1 MIEDLTR
8 LDGNAAAGTLGRFFA
23 FDVTSMMIT
32 CAACGAES
40 PLGRLLLYGG
50 RMGIILRCVAC
61 GEVNLGAV
69 EVGETLRLDPRGA
82 ACLTFRQSPATSR

>member
-1 MIEDLTR
+1 MTEDLAR

-23 FDVTSMMIT
+23 FDVTSMIIT

-40 PLGRLLLYGG
+40 PLGRLHLYGG
-50 RMGIILRCVAC
+50 RMGVVLRCVAC
-61 GEVNLGAV
+61 GEVNLSAV

-82 ACLTFRQSPATSR
+82 ACLVFRNGPGTSP